1 MRIDTVL
8 ELTERIATRAPLV
21 IEEYRTRLNERI
33 EQLLQTTEVDRT
45 RLATEVALFAD
56 RASIDEEIVRLRSHV
71 AQIRLLLDDT
81 DPVGR
86 KLDFVVQELNR
97 EFNTIGS
104 KANDGTLT
112 ACVLSGKNEIEK
124 IREQVQNIE

>member
-1 MRIDTVL
+1 ML

-56 RASIDEEIVRLRSHV
+56 RASKLYGYAATSRRSGCCWT
-71 AQIRLLLDDT
+71 IRTPLA
-81 DPVGR
+81 
-86 KLDFVVQELNR
+86 
-97 EFNTIGS
+97 GS
-104 KANDGTLT
+104 WISWYRN
-112 ACVLSGKNEIEK
+112 
-124 IREQVQNIE
+124 